1 MFKALSPNILVA
13 DVEKTVEFY
22 SLLGFEKVAQVPE
35 QGKAQWAMLKED
47 QVTLMI
53 QDKKSAEADLP
64 LRFTN
69 GQNGGVLLY
78 MDVENVEEI
87 RNKLNGKAFVIKD
100 IHTTFYGTNEL
111 VVADPDQYVLIF
123 AEDKK

>member
-1 MFKALSPNILVA
+1 MFKALSPNILVS
-13 DVEKTVEFY
+13 DVEKSIAFY
-22 SLLGFEKVAQVPE
+22 SMLGFEKLAQVPD
-35 QGKAQWAMLKED
+35 QGKAQWAMLKEG

-69 GQNGGVLLY
+69 GQNAGVLLY
-78 MDVENVEEI
+78 LDVENVEEI
-87 RNKLNGKAFVIKD
+87 RALLNGKAFVIKD
-100 IHTTFYGTNEL
+100 IHTTFHGTIEL
-111 VVADPDQYVLIF
+111 VVSDPDQYVLIF